1 VHSSKQ
7 VLQARLL
14 AAKSFEDRF
23 YDFLNQSK
31 QAEHVSSSALIMF
44 ESSQDA
50 LSEYRFLQN
59 QAQKQ
64 YETADAVYA
73 QASDAFRKRQ
83 EELTKASS
91 LFQEGVEEW
100 KLGQEKQAVKE
111 ILFAIFEVG
120 AAIGATVL
128 TAGRE

>member
-1 VHSSKQ
+1 VHSNKK

-23 YDFLNQSK
+23 YDFLSQSK
-31 QAEHVSSSALIMF
+31 QAEHVSSSTLIMF

>member
-1 VHSSKQ
+1 MHSSKQ

>member
-1 VHSSKQ
+1 
-7 VLQARLL
+7 
-14 AAKSFEDRF
+14 
-23 YDFLNQSK
+23 
-31 QAEHVSSSALIMF
+31 MF

>member
-1 VHSSKQ
+1 VHSSKK

-23 YDFLNQSK
+23 YDFLSQSK